1 LVEDLAYLRL
11 PSRLLSIQEKTAEL
25 RFSMASEP
33 LVGAMLRML
42 AASKPGGR
50 FLELGTGTG
59 VATAW
64 LLDGMDGAS
73 NLISIDNDRTVQQ
86 VASDFLGADSRLT
99 LVTSGGA
106 EFLELQSP
114 ESFDL
119 VFADAMP
126 GKYEVLGS
134 ALAVIKVGGFYVVD
148 DMLPQPN
155 WPEGHADK
163 VPVLIERLIANP
175 RFEILPLV
183 WATGVVIAVRK
194 QSEDTRR
201 TELLASAAPP
211 RHRWKPVGNAGAGLR
226 RFEISPRNGCSRL

>member
-1 LVEDLAYLRL
+1 
-11 PSRLLSIQEKTAEL
+11 
-25 RFSMASEP
+25 MASEP
-33 LVGAMLRML
+33 LVGAMLRTL

-59 VATAW
+59 IATAW
-64 LLDGMDGAS
+64 LLDGMDGLS
-73 NLISIDNDRTVQQ
+73 TLISVDNDGAVQQ
-86 VASDFLGADSRLT
+86 VARDFLGADSRLT
-99 LVTSGGA
+99 LVKSGGA
-106 EFLELQSP
+106 EFLERQPP

-126 GKYEVLGS
+126 GKYEVLDS
-134 ALAVIKVGGFYVVD
+134 ALAVIKVGGFYVID

-175 RFEILPLV
+175 KFETLPLV

-194 QSEDTRR
+194 QS
-201 TELLASAAPP
+201 
-211 RHRWKPVGNAGAGLR
+211 GNDSNRPARLGAG
-226 RFEISPRNGCSRL
+226 